1 MTDKTSLFDNIKKGA
16 PQGATLLENVN
27 TEGLS
32 KQQKKKLKA
41 RIRKQKQDEEDSQE
55 EDEQTGSNTVL

>member
-1 MTDKTSLFDNIKKGA
+1 LFNNIKKGA

-27 TEGLS
+27 TEGLT

-41 RIRKQKQDEEDSQE
+41 KMRKQK
-55 EDEQTGSNTVL
+55 